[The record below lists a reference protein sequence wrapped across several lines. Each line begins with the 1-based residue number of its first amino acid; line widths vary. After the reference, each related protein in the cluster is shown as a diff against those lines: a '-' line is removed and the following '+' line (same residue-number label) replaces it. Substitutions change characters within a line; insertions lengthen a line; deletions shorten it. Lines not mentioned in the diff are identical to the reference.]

1 MCNSLIMMTT
11 TTASSVLAGGVV
23 PLTTIQRGAGQ
34 AIRGGS
40 NSVIFNRTGYY
51 KVNASVTFTAPAA
64 GTITIKAQKN
74 GIDVPGIT
82 ASTTITTATTEVRT
96 VNVSGIVKVCC
107 CDLPATLTLVNSG
120 VAITTSNVEIDV
132 EYIG

>member
-1 MCNSLIMMTT
+1 MCNSLIMVTT
-11 TTASSVLAGGVV
+11 TTANSVLANGIV

-51 KVNASVTFTAPAA
+51 KINASVTFTAPAA
-64 GTITIKAQKN
+64 GDVTVKAQKN
-74 GIDVPGIT
+74 GIDIPGIT
-82 ASTTITTATTEVRT
+82 ASTTITTADTEVRT
-96 VNVSGIVKVCC
+96 VNISGIIRVCC

-120 VAITTSNVEIDV
+120 VAITTSNVELDA